1 MREEMGRGAIDG
13 SEPRKVG
20 LGLEQDPGQ
29 PVAVPRIGAR
39 LASPK
44 G

>member
-1 MREEMGRGAIDG
+1 MTEEMGTQATDG
-13 SEPRKVG
+13 DELRKVE
-20 LGLEQDPGQ
+20 LGLDHGPGQ